1 MNNLRGIL
9 FITAAMAAFSIEDSF
24 IKHLSGSV
32 PKGQIMLLLGLG
44 GALVF
49 FLVALRQRVNV
60 FAKRHFSWPLFWRT
74 ASESVAALFFI
85 TSLSLVPITTVAAVF
100 QATPLAIT
108 LGAALF
114 LGEQVG
120 WRRWSAIMVG
130 FLGVLII
137 IRPGMAGF
145 DPASLFVVITVFTI
159 AARDLLTRL
168 IPTETSSTVV
178 SFYGFFALV
187 VSSPLLMAITGWPE
201 AVTGTEALSLGAAVA
216 FGVIGYYLIVTAM
229 RMGEASAIMPFRY
242 TRLLFSI
249 ILGAWIFGESPDA
262 LTYLGSAL
270 IIASG
275 LYTFLRE
282 RKLARAMAH
291 EASATA

>member
-1 MNNLRGIL
+1 
-9 FITAAMAAFSIEDSF
+9 
-24 IKHLSGSV
+24 
-32 PKGQIMLLLGLG
+32 
-44 GALVF
+44 
-49 FLVALRQRVNV
+49 
-60 FAKRHFSWPLFWRT
+60 
-74 ASESVAALFFI
+74 
-85 TSLSLVPITTVAAVF
+85 
-100 QATPLAIT
+100 
-108 LGAALF
+108 
-114 LGEQVG
+114 
-120 WRRWSAIMVG
+120 
-130 FLGVLII
+130 
-137 IRPGMAGF
+137 
-145 DPASLFVVITVFTI
+145 
-159 AARDLLTRL
+159 
-168 IPTETSSTVV
+168 
-178 SFYGFFALV
+178 
-187 VSSPLLMAITGWPE
+187 MAITGWPE

-282 RKLARAMAH
+282 RKLARAMDR

>member
-9 FITAAMAAFSIEDSF
+9 FITAAMAAFAIEDSF
-24 IKHLSGSV
+24 IKYLSGSV

-44 GALVF
+44 GSLVF
-49 FLVALRQRVNV
+49 FLVALGQRVNV
-60 FAKRHFSWPLFWRT
+60 FQRRHFSQALFWRT
-74 ASESVAALFFI
+74 ASEALAALFFI

-120 WRRWSAIMVG
+120 WRRWCAILTG

-137 IRPGMAGF
+137 IRPGLAGF
-145 DPASLFVVITVFTI
+145 EPASLFVVITVFAI

-168 IPTETSSTVV
+168 MPARTSSTVV

-187 VSSPLLMAITGWPE
+187 LASPLLMALTGWPE
-201 AVTGTEALSLGAAVA
+201 AVSGGEALSLGAAVG

-229 RMGEASAIMPFRY
+229 RMGDTAAIMPFRY

-249 ILGAWIFGESPDA
+249 LLGYAVFSESPDA
-262 LTYLGSAL
+262 LTYLGAAL

-282 RKLARAMAH
+282 RKLAQALRS
-291 EASATA
+291 SAAV

>member
-49 FLVALRQRVNV
+49 FLVALRQQVNV

-74 ASESVAALFFI
+74 SSESVAALFFI

-282 RKLARAMAH
+282 RKLARAMTR

>member
-32 PKGQIMLLLGLG
+32 PKGQIMLLLGLS

-60 FAKRHFSWPLFWRT
+60 FAKRHCSWPLFWRT

-282 RKLARAMAH
+282 RKLARAMAR